1 MALRRKGKHRHV
13 PQVPRRVHREPVR
26 RLAKVETETP
36 DTVHGRLLESV
47 HLTGY
52 SAERACGELEWLLDK
67 DRWQR
72 VGDGFTDIDAF
83 LDATNLREFRII
95 AEQRKRI
102 VKRLAEIHAG
112 QRATSRALGVG
123 LGTVQ
128 RDLGADPKRST
139 AVEKPDNPRR
149 VKGQPDPNGSQPDE
163 WWQTDADPTR
173 EAKRLARNAERV
185 DERLAIREARPAAP
199 MPTGAYRLLY
209 ADPPWRY
216 EHVVT
221 ESRAIENQYP
231 TMSLDEICA
240 LEVPAADDA
249 VLFLWATSPKLAEA
263 MQVIDRWGFSYRTC
277 AVWDK
282 DAIGM
287 GYYFR
292 QQHELLLVAARG
304 ASVVPP
310 ASARPSSV
318 LRARRGRH
326 SEKPEF
332 VYDLLEMMF
341 PTFGENDRF
350 EMFRRRRR
358 PGWSGSGNESEV
370 E

>member
-1 MALRRKGKHRHV
+1 VNKEMAEELTQAVGQSTSGAWRTITALKTLGVPKALGLTDEEWLKKYLGNYVQLAVAQRYDAATAAKAAGLSQRAIARAANTPESTLRRHLRAG
-13 PQVPRRVHREPVR
+13 PQKPERKPRKQTTDAPKTAQPLTE
-26 RLAKVETETP
+26 LAAVTITAEQQAA
-36 DTVHGRLLESV
+36 
-47 HLTGY
+47 
-52 SAERACGELEWLLDK
+52 SAKERAK
-67 DRWQR
+67 
-72 VGDGFTDIDAF
+72 
-83 LDATNLREFRII
+83 
-95 AEQRKRI
+95 
-102 VKRLAEIHAG
+102 
-112 QRATSRALGVG
+112 
-123 LGTVQ
+123 
-128 RDLGADPKRST
+128 
-139 AVEKPDNPRR
+139 
-149 VKGQPDPNGSQPDE
+149 
-163 WWQTDADPTR
+163 
-173 EAKRLARNAERV
+173 AKRD
-185 DERLAIREARPAAP
+185 DERDARAARPASA
-199 MPTGAYRLLY
+199 MPPGLFRLLY

-240 LEVPAADDA
+240 LHVPAADDA

-263 MQVIDRWGFSYRTC
+263 MQVIDRWGFTYRTC

-326 SEKPEF
+326 SEKPAF
-332 VYDLLEMMF
+332 MYDLLEMMF
-341 PTFGENDRF
+341 PDFNERDRVELF
-350 EMFRRRRR
+350 QREPRS
-358 PGWSGSGNESEV
+358 GWSGWGNESAV
-370 E
+370 AS